1 MRGGK
6 REGAGRHPRFGR
18 YRETTTMRVPA
29 PLKQEIIAF
38 IERLCADTAPGHPHF
53 ETKSKLVGRQGM
65 AEKAAIS
72 RAKITQ
78 LSNVLEGSLKLRSNA
93 GGAIKKEIRK
103 ALKILQS

>member
-38 IERLCADTAPGHPHF
+38 IEKLCSDVAQSHSNF
-53 ETKSKLVGRQGM
+53 VTKPKNAESQTM
-65 AEKAAIS
+65 AENVTMS

-78 LSNVLEGSLKLRSNA
+78 ARNVLEHSLKLRSNA
-93 GGAIKKEIRK
+93 GGAIKKEIRE